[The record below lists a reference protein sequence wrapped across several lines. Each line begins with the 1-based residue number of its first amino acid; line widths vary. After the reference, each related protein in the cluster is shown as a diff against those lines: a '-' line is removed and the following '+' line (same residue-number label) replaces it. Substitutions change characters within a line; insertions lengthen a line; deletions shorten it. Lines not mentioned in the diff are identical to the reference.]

1 MIVDIDREK
10 LKKFSPKQIAQI
22 GNIDPVILVISD
34 CNLVEYLTERIKVI
48 NSDDELLDLALEYK
62 GTQFWSEAINKV
74 RGEYDRK

>member
-10 LKKFSPKQIAQI
+10 LKKFSPKKIAQS

-48 NSDDELLDLALEYK
+48 NSDDELLDLALGYK